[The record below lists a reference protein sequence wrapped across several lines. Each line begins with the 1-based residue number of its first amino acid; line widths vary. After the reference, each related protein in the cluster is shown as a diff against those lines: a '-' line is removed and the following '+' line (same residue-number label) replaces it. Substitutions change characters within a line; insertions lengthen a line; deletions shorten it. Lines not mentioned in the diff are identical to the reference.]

1 MLIVAPNSK
10 SHDSSMNKSPTG
22 WLILA
27 LLALAGCGEPA
38 SVTSQAPVDAS
49 VFRRSNLGEPDTLDP
64 HRNEETSGSTVV
76 RDLFEGLMTEA
87 VDARIVP
94 GVAESWTTSDDGTIY
109 QFKLRDSARWS
120 NGDPVTADDFVAG
133 LRRTADPATAS
144 TYAAIIYPIKNA
156 EAVTTGR
163 LEPSALGVR
172 AIDAHTLEIELEA
185 PTTYFLQL
193 LAHSTT
199 YPLHRASFARH
210 GEQFARPGN
219 LISNGA
225 YRLSEWVVNSHIRLD
240 KNEFYYGADDVA
252 IETVYFYPIE
262 DRESELRR
270 YRAGELDFTEQIPN
284 SQFGWIKANL
294 GEELYVAP
302 YLSVYF
308 YGFDTT
314 EPPFDDVRLRRALSM
329 AVNRKII
336 AEQVAGVGEV
346 PAYGLI
352 PPGVADYSSQSYDWR
367 ALTDE
372 ERISE
377 ARRLYAAAGYSNTN
391 PLRFELRYNTS
402 ENHRRIAVAVAS
414 MWKSALGAE
423 VQIVNQEWKVMLQ
436 ERRDPANWDV
446 LRYGWVGD
454 YNDAFTFLEI
464 FQSGHGQNFT
474 GFDSAG
480 FDGLLARASNERDV
494 HARAELLAEA
504 EQTLLDEYPIV
515 PIYFY
520 VSKHL
525 VKPYIEGFQS
535 NILDHNMTRH
545 YRLARP

>member
-1 MLIVAPNSK
+1 M
-10 SHDSSMNKSPTG
+10 
-22 WLILA
+22 
-27 LLALAGCGEPA
+27 
-38 SVTSQAPVDAS
+38 
-49 VFRRSNLGEPDTLDP
+49 
-64 HRNEETSGSTVV
+64 
-76 RDLFEGLMTEA
+76 RDLFEGLTTEA
-87 VDARIVP
+87 VDASIVP
-94 GVAESWTTSDDGTIY
+94 GVAESWTISEDGKTY
-109 QFKLRDSARWS
+109 RFALRADARWS
-120 NGDPVTADDFVAG
+120 NGDPVTAEDFVAG

-156 EAVTTGR
+156 EAVTTGQ

-172 AIDAHTLEIELEA
+172 ALDAHTLEIELEA
-185 PTTYFLQL
+185 PTPYFLQL

-199 YPLHRASFARH
+199 YPLHRASFALH

-240 KNEFYYGADDVA
+240 KNENYYAADDVA

-270 YRAGELDFTEQIPN
+270 YRAGELDYTFDIPN
-284 SQFGWIKANL
+284 SQYEWIKANL
-294 GEELYVAP
+294 GAELHVAP

-314 EPPFDDVRLRRALSM
+314 EPPFDDVRLRQALTM
-329 AVNRKII
+329 AVDRRII
-336 AEQVAGVGEV
+336 TQQVNGIGEV
-346 PAYGLI
+346 PAYGLV
-352 PPGVADYSSQSYDWR
+352 PPGVMDYESQSYDWR
-367 ALTDE
+367 DFADE
-372 ERISE
+372 ERLSE
-377 ARRLYAAAGYSNTN
+377 ARRLYAEAGYSEAS

-414 MWKSALGAE
+414 MWKSALGVDVE
-423 VQIVNQEWKVMLQ
+423 IVNQEWKVMLQ

-464 FQSGHGQNFT
+464 FQSEHGQNFT
-474 GFDSAG
+474 GIDSAEL
-480 FDGLLARASNERDV
+480 DGLLARASNERDV
-494 HARAELLAEA
+494 GRRAGLLAQA
-504 EQTLLDEYPIV
+504 ERALLEEYAIV

-525 VKPYIEGFQS
+525 VKPYVEGFQS

-545 YRLARP
+545 YRLATR